1 MFKLYLS
8 DPDDS
13 VLSVI
18 GVYDTPEL
26 ASQALFSY
34 AKKRIAEI
42 MDAHKNDM
50 FSNDMLDEIKES
62 TYLRFDRSDEK
73 GDLVYGYPSKML
85 VYQDFDMYYR
95 EYLMFYLYESTKDG
109 SQVIKRLYYLVKSGE
124 FSKRLLTMEDIFRLA
139 SHDYEIGLISSTDR
153 DWLIKEYEL
162 TEEEADELCDHLSKI
177 ERIDSVLL

>member
-8 DPDDS
+8 DPDGS

-26 ASQALFSY
+26 ASQALFDY

-50 FSNDMLDEIKES
+50 FGDDMLDEIEAS
-62 TYLRFDRSDEK
+62 TFLRFDRSDEK

-85 VYQDFDMYYR
+85 VYQDFDMFYR

-109 SQVIKRLYYLVKSGE
+109 SQVIKRLYYLVKPGE

-139 SHDYEIGLISSTDR
+139 SHDYEIGLISSIDR

-162 TEEEADELCDHLSKI
+162 TEEEADEICDHLSKI
-177 ERIDSVLL
+177 ERSDSVLW

>member
-18 GVYDTPEL
+18 GVYDTPDL
-26 ASQALFSY
+26 ASQAMFDY

-42 MDAHKNDM
+42 MDARKNDM
-50 FSNDMLDEIKES
+50 YSNDMLDEIEAS
-62 TYLRFDRSDEK
+62 TFLRFDRSDEK

-85 VYQDFDMYYR
+85 VYQDFDMFDR
-95 EYLMFYLYESTKDG
+95 EYFMFHLIESTKDG
-109 SQVIKRLYYLVKSGE
+109 SEIIKNIYYLVKSGE

-139 SHDYEIGLISSTDR
+139 SHDYEIGLISSIDR

-177 ERIDSVLL
+177 ERSDSVLW